1 MDKLF
6 KGIFWIR
13 DDLPLNESV
22 PYCVLIPCDIDGYID
37 DTEQMKLTAKS
48 TRNHNHKVYWNCIM
62 ADRLRNGKQFDYYPR
77 GRVEIKK
84 GIVTIFANPNIC
96 TSEIKDFLTKLYRL
110 NSNEIKKIKMIADCS
125 KHYKCHLDGGR

>member
-22 PYCVLIPCDIDGYID
+22 PYCVLIPCDIDGYIE

-48 TRNHNHKVYWNCIM
+48 TSNHNHKVYWNCVM
-62 ADRLRNGKQFDYYPR
+62 DGRLRNGKQFDYYPR
-77 GRVEIKK
+77 GRVEIRK
-84 GIVTIFANPNIC
+84 GIVTIFANQIYAP
-96 TSEIKDFLTKLYRL
+96 TKL
-110 NSNEIKKIKMIADCS
+110 KIF
-125 KHYKCHLDGGR
+125 